1 MTSGGWLRG
10 LSPFLLGVAMGIV
23 ALVAAGLL
31 LYGGPGFLPAL
42 VVVLATQLA
51 SAALGVGY
59 GARPRGSDPVEVLR
73 RQWLLVLVAVTLAV
87 VFSMAWEW
95 FAGFGAPALSQ
106 GLGLALLAALPLFGA
121 GSVVGA
127 LSRFPQSGG
136 AAVRDGPA
144 AILGAAA
151 GVLLTGLVF
160 FPMLGSSAAL
170 LLLALMVASTGA
182 LLQGRSLEGVVWT
195 QPLPG
200 RDGAGAPDP
209 EYLQAWV
216 GGRSER
222 SRFVLAEGGR
232 IRGVLT
238 PEGGPFLSVDRALV
252 RGIEGWTGA
261 KGGRALFLGVGR
273 LPLALH
279 LRSRGRREEG
289 GARVAGLHVM
299 DGSPDLLAAV
309 EELAHR
315 VGTEASVRSGK
326 AAPDGEQEGLILRP
340 VPVEE
345 ALAGSS
351 EHLPP
356 ASFDLV
362 VLDTLALAS
371 SPGAFRLPS
380 GALQRLLST
389 LRPHGVLILGPLQ
402 DGGASG
408 PFLDRAR
415 EMARHVPRASLY
427 VAGRVSREE
436 AEERPAR
443 WDEPWRQSVPEP
455 GSRPAFMVLGGG
467 RATGWPDRVEGYLR
481 VVLDVGKAA
490 VETEA

>member
-1 MTSGGWLRG
+1 MSNGGWLRA

-23 ALVAAGLL
+23 SLVAAGLL

-51 SAALGVGY
+51 SAALGAAY
-59 GARPRGSDPVEVLR
+59 GARRRESDPVEALR
-73 RQWLLVLVAVTLAV
+73 RQWLLALVAVTLAV

-127 LSRFPQSGG
+127 LSRFPQSRG
-136 AAVRDGPA
+136 AAVADGPA
-144 AILGAAA
+144 AVLGAAA

-182 LLQGRSLEGVVWT
+182 LLQGRCLAGVVWT
-195 QPLPG
+195 QPLAS
-200 RDGAGAPDP
+200 RDGAAAPDP

-222 SRFVLAEGGR
+222 SRFVLTEGGR
-232 IRGVLT
+232 VRGVLT
-238 PEGGPFLSVDRALV
+238 PEGGAFLSVDRALV
-252 RGIEGWTGA
+252 RGIEGWTGR

-273 LPLALH
+273 LPLAFH
-279 LRSRGRREEG
+279 LDALRRREEDAG
-289 GARVAGLHVM
+289 PDAGLQIM
-299 DGSPDLLAAV
+299 DGSQDLLAAV
-309 EELAHR
+309 EELAYR
-315 VGTEASVRSGK
+315 VGSQASVRSGEMSSNGDS
-326 AAPDGEQEGLILRP
+326 AGLVLRP

-345 ALAGSS
+345 ALTGSRDG
-351 EHLPP
+351 LPP

-362 VLDTLALAS
+362 VLDTLALAP
-371 SPGAFRLPS
+371 SPGAFRLPP
-380 GALQRLLST
+380 GALQQLLSA
-389 LRPHGVLILGPLQ
+389 LGPNGVLILGPLQ
-402 DGGASG
+402 DGGAPG

-436 AEERPAR
+436 AEELPAR
-443 WDEPWRQSVPEP
+443 WVEPWRRSVPEP

-467 RATGWPDRVEGYLR
+467 RAAGWPDRIEGYLR
-481 VVLDVGKAA
+481 VVLDVGEAA
-490 VETEA
+490 VEAGA